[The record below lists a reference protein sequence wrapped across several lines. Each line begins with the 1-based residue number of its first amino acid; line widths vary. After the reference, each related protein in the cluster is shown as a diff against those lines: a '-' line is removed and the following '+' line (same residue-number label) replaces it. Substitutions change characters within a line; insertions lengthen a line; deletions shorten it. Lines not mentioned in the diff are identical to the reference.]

1 MEAPK
6 LISLDL
12 SLVSEEVIEIFLL
25 DDTAEPSLLEEI
37 ARKNTHRPDVL
48 RRLLNHPKTP
58 ESTKKFVAE
67 ALQVPVPLV
76 TAEKI
81 STDVPYEKIKQQ
93 RSQSLHLKIQKLK
106 IGERIQLAHRGSRE
120 IRSILLRDP
129 NREVMLTVLENPKI
143 TDTEIEIIAKQKTTP
158 DEVIR
163 KIAKKREWLKN
174 YSIVHAL
181 VTNSKTPISISLQ
194 YIKHLRIRDLTFI
207 VKDKNVAGAVREAAK
222 RIAAKR
228 KSI

>member
-6 LISLDL
+6 LITLDL
-12 SLVSEEVIEIFLL
+12 SLVSEEVIEILLL
-25 DDTAEPSLLEEI
+25 DETAEPSLFEEI

-48 RRLLNHPKTP
+48 RHLLNHPKTP
-58 ESTKKFVAE
+58 DSTRKVVSE
-67 ALQVPVPLV
+67 ALQMPVPLV

-81 STDVPYEKIKQQ
+81 STDVPPEDIRQQ
-93 RSQSLHLKIQKLK
+93 RTQSLLQKIQKLK

-129 NREVMLTVLENPKI
+129 IREVMLTVLENPKI
-143 TDTEIEIIAKQKTTP
+143 TDSEIEIIAKQKTTS

-163 KIAKKREWLKN
+163 KIAKKRECLKN

-181 VTNSKTPISISLQ
+181 VRNPKTPITISLQ
-194 YIKHLRIRDLTFI
+194 YINHLRTKDLTVI
-207 VKDKNVAGAVREAAK
+207 EKDKNVAGAVREAAK
-222 RIAAKR
+222 RIATKR
-228 KSI
+228 KSV